1 MSLTKNDILG
11 LIAGIIPFFVF
22 IGSSS
27 TSSVNGQVVS
37 QSSLNLVA
45 IIGGVIAVG
54 MAFVGFRSLSERGG
68 NRNLYLALFAVLLVL
83 GVFQVVRG
91 IGLVA

>member
-1 MSLTKNDILG
+1 MTLTKNDIIG
-11 LIAGIIPFFVF
+11 LIAGIIPFFIF

-37 QSSLNLVA
+37 HSSLNLVA
-45 IIGGVIAVG
+45 ILGGVVAII
-54 MAFVGFRSLSERGG
+54 MAFIGFRSLSGRDG
-68 NRNLYLALFAVLLVL
+68 NRNLYLGLLAALLVL